1 MMDNVLLVLNKYKN
15 QRTSRRNFDP
25 ELHLFVYD
33 KIMKLYP
40 TNKDLIVEIYMNL
53 IATFF
58 ESAKNQINGYLI
70 RQAWLDTNAKITELL
85 GELETKNFSSMA
97 K

>member
-40 TNKDLIVEIYMNL
+40 TNMDLIVEIYMNL

-85 GELETKNFSSMA
+85 GELETKNFS

>member
-85 GELETKNFSSMA
+85 GELETKNFS